1 MAVAVAATGAMPPS
15 ADSSAGLLNWHSFV
29 LVFSYS
35 VRPSGSC
42 IVFHRGF
49 RPPAT
54 VVVAAVVAAV
64 VEEVV
69 VAAVAVVAAG
79 VILFIRSVH
88 KVIIIIATEAVAQF
102 TMGEPVQKADDM
114 LPLTSSAIFIRL
126 PVGVIFWN
134 ASLNALSSAT
144 TTLILGVHVRLP
156 LSPAPFW

>member
-64 VEEVV
+64 V
-69 VAAVAVVAAG
+69 AG